1 MNVVDLRNDLILV
14 YEKLRNGEIGMDEA
28 KQAAN
33 VSGKIMSTAK
43 TQLEYNKMCGKKS
56 EISFMEQREGQ

>member
-1 MNVVDLRNDLILV
+1 MNVVDLRNDLIEV
-14 YEKLRNGEIGMDEA
+14 YEKLRSGKIGVDEA

-43 TQLEYNKMCGKKS
+43 SQMEYNKMTGRKDV
-56 EISFMEQREGQ
+56 IDFMEEVKNK

>member
-1 MNVVDLRNDLILV
+1 MNVVDLRNDLINV
-14 YEKLRNGEIGMDEA
+14 YEKLRKGEIGVDEA

-43 TQLEYNKMCGKKS
+43 SQMEYHKMIGRKDD
-56 EISFMEQREGQ
+56 IRFMNQRKDQ

>member
-1 MNVVDLRNDLILV
+1 MNVVDLRNDLINV

-43 TQLEYNKMCGKKS
+43 NAT
-56 EISFMEQREGQ
+56 